1 VVQRMDGSFKESAS
15 GGRKSPV
22 KTTGDFRPPLAGEII
37 VPRYALSAK
46 RTNGWSLHRFRAKML
61 MAHR

>member
-1 VVQRMDGSFKESAS
+1 MDCSFKESAS
-15 GGRKSPV
+15 GGRESPV

-37 VPRYALSAK
+37 VPRYSLSAK
-46 RTNGWSLHRFRAKML
+46 RTNVWPLRRFPAKML